1 MIGSTYDRQ
10 VRKLSR
16 SNFLY
21 TRIEMC
27 TTKMVDTGKEGLKVE
42 VESREAI
49 ISKKD
54 RRIIRL

>member
-27 TTKMVDTGKEGLKVE
+27 TTEMVDTDKEGLKVE